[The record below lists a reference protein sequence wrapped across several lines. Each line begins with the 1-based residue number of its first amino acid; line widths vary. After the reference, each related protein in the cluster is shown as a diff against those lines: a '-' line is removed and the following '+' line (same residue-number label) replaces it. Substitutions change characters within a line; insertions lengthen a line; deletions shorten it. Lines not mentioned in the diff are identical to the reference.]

1 MIRATLDRARFAR
14 TMAREMERIAR
25 AEPDGPWSTW
35 ATLYRLKRRDL
46 LIQCLTMRAT
56 LVRAKGKVTV

>member
-14 TMAREMERIAR
+14 RMAREMERIAR
-25 AEPDGPWSTW
+25 ADPAGPWATW

-46 LIQCLTMRAT
+46 LCQCLDMRAIIA
-56 LVRAKGKVTV
+56 RAKGTVSA